1 MKVLVVDDDATNRL
15 VLKGLLEKEDHDVML
30 AVNGVEAI
38 QQYENGSPDLIL
50 MDVMMP
56 EMDGY
61 EATRE
66 IKKRCGSRFVPII
79 FLTAVSGNEA
89 LVTCL
94 EYGGD
99 DYIGKPFNRTVLSA
113 KIEAM
118 NRIVSL
124 YYQVQNQKE
133 ELEIHKRHVQR
144 ETEVAEKIFNSILER
159 SDLNV
164 DFIHTLRRSAE
175 AFNGDIVLATRNPN
189 GGMNILVGD
198 FTGHGLA
205 AAIGAMPVADVFYGM
220 SKKGFELEDIVSEI
234 NKKLRIVLPMGRFLA
249 ACIMHIDTRCE
260 YLKIWNGGMP
270 EVLIYR
276 PRVKQVVEYLPS
288 EHVPLGISSPVQFET
303 QATRVKISPGD
314 YLYIYSDGVIETTN
328 EHDELFGMDR
338 LVEVITTFDGKGI
351 ISELE
356 SSLSQFSNSLPQADD
371 ITLMEFHCSPTHLL
385 QLDNEISIGKTYATS
400 WSMSFIFET
409 DTLQRLDPV
418 TFLMKTLNEMQGLR
432 NHSESLFMIIS
443 ELFSNALE
451 HGVLGLDSK
460 LKTTP
465 EGFAEYY
472 FLRETLI
479 KKMKY
484 AYIKFSFSQ
493 KTIGRGGEIT
503 IGVEDSGDG
512 FDYTSLDV
520 EKQSMPHES
529 VKSGR
534 GQVLIAD
541 LCETITY
548 KGKGNVVEA
557 VYSWNET
564 PLISH

>member
-15 VLKGLLEKEDHDVML
+15 VLKGLLEKDNHAVIL
-30 AVNGVEAI
+30 AVNGIEAI
-38 QQYENGSPDLIL
+38 QRYENEGPDLIL

-61 EATRE
+61 QATKE
-66 IKKRCGSRFVPII
+66 IKKRCGERFVPII

-118 NRIVSL
+118 NRIVAL
-124 YYQVQNQKE
+124 YYQVQSQKE
-133 ELEIHKRHVQR
+133 ELEVHKRHVQR
-144 ETEVAEKIFNSILER
+144 ETEVAEKIFNGILER

-164 DFIHTLRRSAE
+164 GFINTLRKSAE

-205 AAIGAMPVADVFYGM
+205 AAIGAMPVSDVFYGM

-249 ACIMHIDTRCE
+249 ACIIHIDTRCE

-270 EVLIYR
+270 EVLVYR
-276 PRVKQVVEYLPS
+276 PSTQQIAEVLPS
-288 EHVPLGISSPVQFET
+288 EHVPLGISAPAQFET
-303 QATRVKISPGD
+303 QAKRVKIYPGD

-328 EHDELFGMDR
+328 KEDELYGLDR
-338 LVEVITTFDGKGI
+338 LVNVITQFDGENV
-351 ISELE
+351 ISELDA
-356 SSLSQFSNSLPQADD
+356 SLNRFSNSLPQADD
-371 ITLMEFHCSPTHLL
+371 ITLMEFHCSPTQLL
-385 QLDNEISIGKTYATS
+385 QLDNEISVGKTYATA
-400 WSMSFIFET
+400 WNMSFLFET

-418 TFLMKTLNEMQGLR
+418 TFLMKTLNEIQGLR
-432 NHSESLFMIIS
+432 NHSESLFMVIS

-451 HGVLGLDSK
+451 HGVLGLDSSIK
-460 LKTTP
+460 GSP
-465 EGFAEYY
+465 EGFAQYY
-472 FLRETLI
+472 FERERLL
-479 KKMKY
+479 KAMEY
-484 AYIKFSFSQ
+484 AYIKVSFSQ
-493 KTIGRGGEIT
+493 KTVGGGGEIT
-503 IGVEDSGDG
+503 ILVEDSGNG
-512 FDYTSLDV
+512 FDYNVIDYTSNTLPD
-520 EKQSMPHES
+520 ETM
-529 VKSGR
+529 KSGR
-534 GQVLIAD
+534 GQVIVANLCKSVNYLGGGNIVIILLIW
-541 LCETITY
+541 
-548 KGKGNVVEA
+548 G
-557 VYSWNET
+557 
-564 PLISH
+564 